1 LDERFLF
8 LDEPQ
13 TETLLSM
20 VEVVRI
26 CEAALT
32 EMGRKVATL
41 SVPQAMFLE
50 GDKTAPTL
58 FKVKGGYM
66 PSLDACGFR
75 VVGDVGV
82 DGAAGESHFCYLLDP
97 QTGRPRALVAHTAL
111 HRMRTAACGL
121 IALRALTASNTETF
135 ALIGAGKIGRHF
147 ARGFGEMFPGKRLLI
162 ASRRPET
169 AAQLAGE
176 AASASAC
183 IVATESVSAAL
194 REAQSVV
201 ALTSSSVPLFS
212 ADEIRPGMTV
222 IGMGEHHELPAGLL
236 HSADRF
242 VVDDV
247 GFASVLGSLAAWIK
261 TGQVSKDDAAKRVDA
276 TLGSIIAGVETGRRT
291 DSEMILC
298 IVQGLSIADLALSEL
313 CRRKALGLPVSDPMR
328 SN

>member
-1 LDERFLF
+1 MDERFLF

-82 DGAAGESHFCYLLDP
+82 DGAAGEYHFCYLLDP

-135 ALIGAGKIGRHF
+135 ALIGAGKIGAPFRPWL
-147 ARGFGEMFPGKRLLI
+147 RRNVSRQTPLDCI
-162 ASRRPET
+162 A
-169 AAQLAGE
+169 
-176 AASASAC
+176 
-183 IVATESVSAAL
+183 
-194 REAQSVV
+194 
-201 ALTSSSVPLFS
+201 
-212 ADEIRPGMTV
+212 
-222 IGMGEHHELPAGLL
+222 PAGNRGPARRRSGIRVGL
-236 HSADRF
+236 HRGD
-242 VVDDV
+242 
-247 GFASVLGSLAAWIK
+247 
-261 TGQVSKDDAAKRVDA
+261 
-276 TLGSIIAGVETGRRT
+276 
-291 DSEMILC
+291 
-298 IVQGLSIADLALSEL
+298 
-313 CRRKALGLPVSDPMR
+313 
-328 SN
+328 